1 MKSLIVLVEMVF
13 LHFFADYFLQGIL
26 ANMKQFK
33 WWYRTYTKT
42 YKTKDELQKMP
53 WKNDYKAALFAHSFE
68 WTFVVLLPML
78 YLAYYNSYIFGY
90 STMYLFL
97 FCGNLA
103 AHYYV
108 DDLKANK
115 HKINL
120 IQDQR
125 LHFIQILTSWIM
137 WWAIIGWN

>member
-1 MKSLIVLVEMVF
+1 MKSLIILVEMVF

-26 ANMKQFK
+26 AGMKQK
-33 WWYRTYTKT
+33 IWWVKRSPNKAEF
-42 YKTKDELQKMP
+42 DRSIL
-53 WKNDYKAALFAHSFE
+53 KNDYKAALFAHSFE
-68 WTFVVLLPML
+68 WTFIVLLPML
-78 YLAYYNSYIFGY
+78 YLVYYNSYIFGY

-120 IQDQR
+120 VHDQR